1 MDKAK
6 EAYETMLN
14 RKMNCSQ
21 SVISVFYQ
29 DYGLDKKLALQLAQG
44 FGGGM
49 GHTGGTCGAVTGAYM
64 ALGLAQKITTDNA
77 RENIE
82 KTYALIEKFNR
93 EFKHLHGSLNCTEL
107 TGYDLSIPEK
117 LIEARDK
124 KVFITV
130 CPKLVSDAVKIVENL
145 LKLN

>member
-49 GHTGGTCGAVTGAYM
+49 GHSGQTCGAVTGAYM
-64 ALGLAQKITTDNA
+64 ALGLAQKITTENA

-93 EFKHLHGSLNCTEL
+93 EFKALHGSLNCTEL
-107 TGYDLSIPEK
+107 TGYDLSSAEK

-124 KVFITV
+124 QVFTTI
-130 CPKLVSDAVKIVENL
+130 CPNLVSDAVKIAESL
-145 LKLN
+145 LK